1 MKTNRRC
8 RALLAVSLNLMALL
22 FSTTAFITTHW
33 CEGTQ
38 RVPKP
43 NCGKD
48 KKTNCL
54 NYSGNETANETNQN
68 VVHYSWETGDDRFLF
83 RYFHTGIWY
92 SCEENI
98 NAAGEKCRSFID
110 LAPASEKGLLGMVAH
125 MMYTQVFQVTVSLG
139 PEDWRPHSWDYGWS
153 FCLAWGSFTCCMAAS
168 VTTLNSYT
176 KTVIEFRHKRKIF
189 EQGFREE
196 QTFLDQ
202 EAIKYFRER
211 AAQHSALNV
220 TKVRRT
226 RSGHNAQKTSPCSTS
241 SSSSD
246 TSTNASL
253 SSEPVSQTSMGQ
265 NPTMLEAVHITQ
277 LAPRVASR
285 PRTLEQMNPKLAT
298 SGSSPTNPRPNTS
311 SHSASLRP
319 NLTSSSANPQQD
331 PESQAG
337 LNLTSSYSCCPH
349 TAQTLQ
355 ASPSDHTVIPSRKST
370 RPKVTANPSDSS
382 QSAGYSNS
390 GSTPP
395 GRRLEPSHE
404 DPLCKS
410 RRFVTLKEFQAME
423 RELDNVKEELKCLK
437 WKVRHIGEPEPPH
450 PEDSK
455 RYNGYTLT
463 ELKAMVQF
471 ENDPYKAAHKIL
483 TALFSDVYLLQ
494 HSVAEQACNSNS
506 APMPKID
513 PELYMVYCNILKSLF
528 PGISSQTL
536 REKTQHVQKRIQK
549 EVQ

>member
-1 MKTNRRC
+1 MGVIRKGDGSCTDI
-8 RALLAVSLNLMALL
+8 
-22 FSTTAFITTHW
+22 STLST
-33 CEGTQ
+33 
-38 RVPKP
+38 
-43 NCGKD
+43 
-48 KKTNCL
+48 
-54 NYSGNETANETNQN
+54 
-68 VVHYSWETGDDRFLF
+68 
-83 RYFHTGIWY
+83 
-92 SCEENI
+92 
-98 NAAGEKCRSFID
+98 
-110 LAPASEKGLLGMVAH
+110 
-125 MMYTQVFQVTVSLG
+125 G
-139 PEDWRPHSWDYGWS
+139 PERGVNI
-153 FCLAWGSFTCCMAAS
+153 CLLVF
-168 VTTLNSYT
+168 
-176 KTVIEFRHKRKIF
+176 F
-189 EQGFREE
+189 
-196 QTFLDQ
+196 
-202 EAIKYFRER
+202 R
-211 AAQHSALNV
+211 AAQHPALNV

-265 NPTMLEAVHITQ
+265 NPTMLEVGHVTQ
-277 LAPRVASR
+277 LAPRITSR
-285 PRTLEQMNPKLAT
+285 PRTLEQMNPKLVT

-355 ASPSDHTVIPSRKST
+355 ASPSDHTMIPSRKST

-390 GSTPP
+390 GFTPT
-395 GRRLEPSHE
+395 GRNLEPTHE

-423 RELDNVKEELKCLK
+423 RELDDVKEELKCLK
-437 WKVRHIGEPEPPH
+437 WKVRHIGETVPPRA
-450 PEDSK
+450 EDSK

-494 HSVAEQACNSNS
+494 HSVTEQACNSNS
-506 APMPKID
+506 GPMPKID